1 MSSVFDQI
9 FSGLSDGNVVPYLG
23 AGALNGVIDPAT
35 GKAIPADSD
44 SLIIAMNN
52 GQPMAP
58 KLMYEFPRAAMNVE
72 LKRGRS
78 AVNKFL
84 DATYRDTQWSTSALH
99 GWLAQQKLQYIVDA
113 NRDTQLQKQYASTP
127 HTLIVG
133 IARMS
138 GKEYRFRLFK
148 YDGTGYTA
156 IEQEAVDTS
165 LPILFKPLGT
175 PLPVSSYIASDAD
188 FVDYITELMGGFAIP
203 SFVKRMRQNKRYL
216 LLGMRLNRDTD
227 RMVFS
232 DIMFGAAQPS
242 GWALIPH
249 PTDKE
254 KRYLGKMNIEIVNA
268 DVADFLTAAQS
279 WNGSLA
285 AA

>member
-1 MSSVFDQI
+1 MNAVFDSI
-9 FSGLSDGNVVPYLG
+9 FNGLSDGSVVPYLG
-23 AGALNGVIDPAT
+23 AGALNGVIDPS

-84 DATYRDTQWSTSALH
+84 DATYRDAQWSKSALH
-99 GWLAQQKLQYIVDA
+99 AWLAQQKLPYLIDA
-113 NRDTQLQKQYASTP
+113 NRDIQLQKQYATTP

-133 IARMS
+133 IARTS
-138 GKEYRFRLFK
+138 GKEYRFRIFK
-148 YDGTGYTA
+148 HDGTSYST

-165 LPILFKPLGT
+165 LPVLFKPLGT
-175 PLPVSSYIASDAD
+175 PLPESNYIASDAD

-216 LLGMRLNRDTD
+216 LLGLRLNRDTD

-232 DIMFGAAQPS
+232 DIAFGAAQPA
-242 GWALIPH
+242 GWAFIPY

-254 KRYLGKMNIEIVNA
+254 KRYLARLNIEIVNA
-268 DVADFLTAAQS
+268 DVADFLIAAQS
-279 WNGSLA
+279 WKGSLA
-285 AA
+285 AAA